1 MRRSRLPDT
10 LLVVLFQATS
20 GHASRKALSTLV
32 GLLGRGLVSGGDV
45 AEMFSLY
52 RATFSLQAIVAG
64 QRYGFEAFGRSE
76 DVPEDWMAAHRAV
89 SDRDPAPGWLMSAPV
104 GSVYRAG
111 THGSHKLDIG
121 REFYR
126 FGWRDCAVTM
136 MPTPFGGP
144 FWMGLYRRLGAKK
157 FSDHEATLVSLLH
170 PHLSAALTT
179 RSALAA
185 IEADR
190 AETFDHA
197 LSRFEGH
204 AFVSLPRLS
213 VSFSGRARALFSE
226 LFGHAPT
233 RAEWRN
239 LERLVSDTVA
249 QYARNPAAGRTRRLG
264 RGLLAELANVP
275 PEGNERRRVV
285 VLFLRDV
292 EPATERAASP
302 LLRLLGARQR
312 EVALRAARGESL
324 KLIAA
329 ELGISHETVRSHLS
343 AVYRRLGVSTR
354 AELAR
359 LLS

>member
-1 MRRSRLPDT
+1 L
-10 LLVVLFQATS
+10 TS
-20 GHASRKALSTLV
+20 GTSSHASRKALSTLV

-64 QRYGFEAFGRSE
+64 QQYGFEAFGRSE

-89 SDRDPAPGWLMSAPV
+89 SDRDPAPSWLTSAPV

-111 THGSHKLDIG
+111 THGSPKLAIG

-144 FWMGLYRRLGAKK
+144 FWMGLYRRVGAKK

-204 AFVSLPRLS
+204 AFVTVPELR
-213 VSFSGRARALFSE
+213 VSWSGRARAMFGE
-226 LFGHAPT
+226 LLGHTPT
-233 RAEWRN
+233 RMEWQN
-239 LERLVSDTVA
+239 LERLLADIVSR
-249 QYARNPAAGRTRRLG
+249 YAMHPVAGRTHRIG
-264 RGLLAELANVP
+264 RGLRAELAHVP
-275 PEGNERRRVV
+275 PRGSERRRVV
-285 VLFLRDV
+285 VLFLREGGSAP
-292 EPATERAASP
+292 EPSASP

-324 KLIAA
+324 KLIAVA
-329 ELGISHETVRSHLS
+329 LGISHETARSHLS

-354 AELAR
+354 AELAS
-359 LLS
+359 LLA

>member
-1 MRRSRLPDT
+1 
-10 LLVVLFQATS
+10 LVQASS

-52 RATFSLQAIVAG
+52 RSAFSLQAIVAG
-64 QRYGFEAFGRSE
+64 QQYGFEAFGRSE

-89 SDRDPAPGWLMSAPV
+89 SDRDPAPGWLMAAPV

-144 FWMGLYRRLGAKK
+144 FWMGLYRRVGAKK

-170 PHLSAALTT
+170 PHLAGALTT

-190 AETFDHA
+190 SESFDRA

-204 AFVSLPRLS
+204 AFVSLPRLAM
-213 VSFSGRARALFSE
+213 SFSGRARALFSE

-233 RAEWRN
+233 PAEWRSV
-239 LERLVSDTVA
+239 ERLVSDTVSEYA
-249 QYARNPAAGRTRRLG
+249 QNPAAGRTRRLG
-264 RGLLAELANVP
+264 RGLSVELASVP
-275 PEGNERRRVV
+275 PAASERRRVL
-285 VLFLRDV
+285 VLFLRAP
-292 EPATERAASP
+292 EPELGRAASP

-324 KLIAA
+324 KLIAVA
-329 ELGISHETVRSHLS
+329 LGISHETARSHMS

-359 LLS
+359 LLT

>member
-1 MRRSRLPDT
+1 MGSSTRFPRTSRGPEHYDLPVAAERAPDT

-52 RATFSLQAIVAG
+52 RAAFSLQAIVAG
-64 QRYGFEAFGRSE
+64 QQYGFEAFGRSE
-76 DVPEDWMAAHRAV
+76 DVPEDWMAAHRAL

-111 THGSHKLDIG
+111 TLGSHKLDIG

-144 FWMGLYRRLGAKK
+144 FWMGLYRRVGAKK

-213 VSFSGRARALFSE
+213 VSFRGEPARSSASFSGTPRLARSGGTSSAWSRTRSLTTREIPPPGARAGSGAAWWQSSPTFRPRRMSDIASSCSSCATSNLRQSARLRRSSACSGRVSARWRCAQ
-226 LFGHAPT
+226 
-233 RAEWRN
+233 RAE
-239 LERLVSDTVA
+239 
-249 QYARNPAAGRTRRLG
+249 
-264 RGLLAELANVP
+264 
-275 PEGNERRRVV
+275 
-285 VLFLRDV
+285 
-292 EPATERAASP
+292 SP
-302 LLRLLGARQR
+302 
-312 EVALRAARGESL
+312 
-324 KLIAA
+324 
-329 ELGISHETVRSHLS
+329 
-343 AVYRRLGVSTR
+343 
-354 AELAR
+354 
-359 LLS
+359 